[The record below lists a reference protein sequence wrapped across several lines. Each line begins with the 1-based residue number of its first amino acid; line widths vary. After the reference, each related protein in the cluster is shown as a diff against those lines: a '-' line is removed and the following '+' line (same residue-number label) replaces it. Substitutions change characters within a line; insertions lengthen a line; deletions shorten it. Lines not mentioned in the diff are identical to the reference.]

1 MGSDPF
7 VLAVV
12 NQKGGVGKTTTAVNL
27 AACLAA
33 SERPTLLIDMDPQAN
48 ASSAY
53 GIAQA
58 ERQVYD
64 ALVDGLP
71 LTHCAVETELE
82 TLHVVPAGR
91 DLVGAEIEL
100 VAMESREF
108 RLAQAIQAMGEAYEI
123 ILIDCPPS
131 LGLLTLNALT
141 AADAVLIP
149 LQGEY
154 YALEGLANLVA
165 TVDLVKAQLNP
176 RLRIQGIVLTMVDP
190 PRESLPPGRGRS
202 PRPFRGPCLSDPDS
216 AQHPALRSAEPWP
229 THSPLRHPFEGRPS
243 PIPSWP
249 RSSSPSSPLV
259 GPPRK
264 PPVLPNPRVERT
276 STGEQDES
284 TPVTPWAAGSVP

>member
-1 MGSDPF
+1 MGAGPF

-53 GIAQA
+53 GIRDA

-71 LTHCAVETELE
+71 LSHCAVESELE
-82 TLHVVPAGR
+82 TLHIIPSGR

-100 VAMESREF
+100 VSMEAREY
-108 RLAQAIQAMGEAYEI
+108 RLAQAIQAIGDAYEI

-154 YALEGLANLVA
+154 YALEGLANLVS
-165 TVDLVKAQLNP
+165 TIELVREQLNP
-176 RLRIQGIVLTMVDP
+176 RLRVQGIVLTMVDP
-190 PRESLPPGRGRS
+190 RANLARQVEAEVRGHFGDRVYRTRIPRNIR
-202 PRPFRGPCLSDPDS
+202 LSEAPSHGQPILLYDIHS
-216 AQHPALRSAEPWP
+216 KGAVAYTKLAEELLAQLA
-229 THSPLRHPFEGRPS
+229 
-243 PIPSWP
+243 
-249 RSSSPSSPLV
+249 LV

-264 PPVLPNPRVERT
+264 PPVLPNMRSSRAA
-276 STGEQDES
+276 TG
-284 TPVTPWAAGSVP
+284 VPS

>member
-1 MGSDPF
+1 MSSIRVGHDQEIETDGPTRGSRPHRPVPLYCVSRRLHHSQPTRSVLTIADAAPIRVASSTVRAWGASADGGVACGLLRDVAWARDPF

-100 VAMESREF
+100 VDDGISR
-108 RLAQAIQAMGEAYEI
+108 
-123 ILIDCPPS
+123 
-131 LGLLTLNALT
+131 
-141 AADAVLIP
+141 V
-149 LQGEY
+149 
-154 YALEGLANLVA
+154 
-165 TVDLVKAQLNP
+165 
-176 RLRIQGIVLTMVDP
+176 P
-190 PRESLPPGRGRS
+190 PRPARS
-202 PRPFRGPCLSDPDS
+202 RPWATR
-216 AQHPALRSAEPWP
+216 
-229 THSPLRHPFEGRPS
+229 T
-243 PIPSWP
+243 
-249 RSSSPSSPLV
+249 RSS
-259 GPPRK
+259 
-264 PPVLPNPRVERT
+264 
-276 STGEQDES
+276 
-284 TPVTPWAAGSVP
+284 

>member
-1 MGSDPF
+1 MSSAPF

-53 GIAQA
+53 GISQP
-58 ERQVYD
+58 ERQIYD
-64 ALVDGLP
+64 ALVDGVP

-100 VAMESREF
+100 VSMEAREY
-108 RLAQAIQAMGEAYEI
+108 RLAHAITAIGDAYEL

-165 TVDLVKAQLNP
+165 TIDLVKAELNP

-190 PRESLPPGRGRS
+190 RANLSRQVEAEVRGHFGDKVYRTRIPRNIR
-202 PRPFRGPCLSDPDS
+202 LSEAPSHGQPILLYDIHS
-216 AQHPALRSAEPWP
+216 KGAVAYTKLAEELLAQLA
-229 THSPLRHPFEGRPS
+229 
-243 PIPSWP
+243 
-249 RSSSPSSPLV
+249 LV

-264 PPVLPNPRVERT
+264 PPVLPKASSARPSSEAHPDR
-276 STGEQDES
+276 SS
-284 TPVTPWAAGSVP
+284 S